1 VLEIIE
7 EEKAVQRAEKRL
19 KQRSTEAF
27 DKYHTAITEKDPKKK
42 ENDKLDD
49 VIVGDAHVIPN
60 PKVRCVVPVLPMPK
74 VVSREKRFNE
84 KDIATPFMAMSL
96 EEVNAL
102 STTEKR
108 QRTRI
113 INKFQTAQAN
123 QLREAQQAEEKAM
136 RMEQAKRWE
145 EVEMSPTSSTAMR
158 KEKSLEMSQENKKQH
173 KEKS

>member
-19 KQRSTEAF
+19 KQRSTKAF

-49 VIVGDAHVIPN
+49 VIVDDAHVIPN
-60 PKVRCVVPVLPMPK
+60 PKVRCVVPVPPMPK

-84 KDIATPFMAMSL
+84 KDIATLMAMSS

-123 QLREAQQAEEKAM
+123 
-136 RMEQAKRWE
+136 AKHNRQK
-145 EVEMSPTSSTAMR
+145 R
-158 KEKSLEMSQENKKQH
+158 KQCAWNKPRGGK
-173 KEKS
+173 KWR

>member
-19 KQRSTEAF
+19 KQRSTKAF

-84 KDIATPFMAMSL
+84 KDIATLMAMSS

-102 STTEKR
+102 STTKKR
-108 QRTRI
+108 QRTQ
-113 INKFQTAQAN
+113 NHQ
-123 QLREAQQAEEKAM
+123 
-136 RMEQAKRWE
+136 
-145 EVEMSPTSSTAMR
+145 
-158 KEKSLEMSQENKKQH
+158 
-173 KEKS
+173 